1 MIWEPIIHTC
11 VDKLLQD
18 ECEDSLECMCKLLS
32 IVGNGLDTEAERPKL
47 NSYYGHICLLLK
59 EKKMSSRIK
68 FMLQD
73 VVALRKNNW
82 VPCRKVEEPKT
93 IQQLHQEVK
102 EAEEREQLQFKN
114 WQTTMHWRGGG
125 RSADRG
131 QSFHVKEVPGK
142 VNQDS
147 SRDCDGERK
156 QWCHLGS
163 SSCRGVSKIPVEH
176 KTPPKQA
183 GYLSE
188 PSYLES
194 VIVDCGVPTLRTYE
208 LLQRVRLLKK
218 YIKEDEKQLVALN
231 ILQQLVVHID
241 QPDGLL
247 RMFFDVLLDE
257 EVIQDETFF
266 KWKSSTV
273 SVVSVCN
280 FFTWFQE
287 DG

>member
-163 SSCRGVSKIPVEH
+163 SSCRGVSKIP
-176 KTPPKQA
+176 
-183 GYLSE
+183 G
-188 PSYLES
+188 
-194 VIVDCGVPTLRTYE
+194 GVPTLRTYE